1 MLLTEPCLHVW
12 PPWSWSRRMKP
23 SSLGDMVYLKLQP
36 YVQTSVAARAS
47 HKLSYKYF
55 GPFEIL
61 QKIGQVAYKLKLL
74 ESATV
79 HHVFHVLQLRLSP
92 CPNCPVSSSLPDQP
106 AIQYPVEVLQHRTV
120 SRGDRSVD
128 DTWED
133 EMALHQPQPSHQ
145 KEDGGNDVD
154 QTATEMG
161 RRKRRP
167 SGRYPA
173 SIWSA

>member
-1 MLLTEPCLHVW
+1 MN
-12 PPWSWSRRMKP
+12 P

-92 CPNCPVSSSLPDQP
+92 CPLQTVQLVLHFLISLLFS
-106 AIQYPVEVLQHRTV
+106 ILSKCCNTGLSHVVTV
-120 SRGDRSVD
+120 
-128 DTWED
+128 
-133 EMALHQPQPSHQ
+133 Q
-145 KEDGGNDVD
+145 
-154 QTATEMG
+154 
-161 RRKRRP
+161 
-167 SGRYPA
+167 
-173 SIWSA
+173 